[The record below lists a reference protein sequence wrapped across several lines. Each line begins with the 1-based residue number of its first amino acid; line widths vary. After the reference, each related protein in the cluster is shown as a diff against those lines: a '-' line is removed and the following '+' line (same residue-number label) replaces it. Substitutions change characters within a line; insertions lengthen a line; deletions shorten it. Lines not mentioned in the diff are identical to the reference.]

1 MSGMSAARVQR
12 PMRTKIEQTTSA
24 KMARSS
30 AVRCPVPK
38 GSRNELES
46 AELDH
51 VLLPGMLPVAKVTEG
66 TATIGAIFREMD
78 AFLSAE
84 SVLVPEVANAFA
96 TVLTVL
102 FYENFRLANQFSK
115 DKKLRN
121 LLIREVLVYLN
132 ENYKEKIT
140 LESLSKKFRASVS
153 CIAHEFAK
161 EYGISPINYVIQR
174 RITEAKFALTTT
186 SESLNQIAW
195 KVGYEN
201 TYHFSKLFLRHVD
214 CSPTDYRK
222 KFNHQ
227 HDEGE
232 GAREE

>member
-24 KMARSS
+24 KMARRS

-66 TATIGAIFREMD
+66 TATTGAIFREMD

-132 ENYKEKIT
+132 ENYKEK
-140 LESLSKKFRASVS
+140 R
-153 CIAHEFAK
+153 
-161 EYGISPINYVIQR
+161 
-174 RITEAKFALTTT
+174 
-186 SESLNQIAW
+186 
-195 KVGYEN
+195 
-201 TYHFSKLFLRHVD
+201 LFG
-214 CSPTDYRK
+214 
-222 KFNHQ
+222 N
-227 HDEGE
+227 
-232 GAREE
+232 